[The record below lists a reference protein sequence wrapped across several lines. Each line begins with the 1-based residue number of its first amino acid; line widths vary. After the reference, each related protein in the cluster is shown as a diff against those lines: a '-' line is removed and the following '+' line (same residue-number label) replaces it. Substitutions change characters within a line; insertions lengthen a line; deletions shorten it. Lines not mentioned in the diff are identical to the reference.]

1 MRKIIKYLDKP
12 LLIVTVLLFILGLVM
27 VFSAS
32 NVTAYMSHAVS
43 PYNYFL
49 KQGFFLLGGLIMSL
63 FLICFSE
70 KTYCKFSKALMI
82 GGILA
87 LIGLPF
93 FGVEINNAKSW
104 YDLKFFNLQPSEFM
118 KVITIVWLATYYD
131 KNKNKL
137 NKYNNS
143 LLPIGISLIAAVLMF
158 FQPDLGTTIIYG
170 VIVFS
175 IFVIS
180 PVKKEVKWKS
190 IAGGVGC
197 AICAVC
203 ILFGAGKT
211 LLLDR
216 QLERITEF
224 RNPCDKLLSS
234 GNQVCNSYIAINNGG
249 ITGAGLGNSTQKYL
263 YLPEPYTDF
272 IYAIIV
278 EELGL
283 VCGIGLIIAYMFILY
298 RILKI
303 GRNSFTNR
311 GAMMCFGVAVYIFV
325 HIAVN
330 LLGLF
335 GLMPMTG
342 VPLPFMSYGG
352 SFSIC
357 LILALTVVQR
367 ISVEN
372 GINQEKLEKK
382 IKEKA

>member
-70 KTYCKFSKALMI
+70 KTYCKFSKTLMI

-143 LLPIGISLIAAVLMF
+143 LLPIGIALIAAVLMF

-170 VIVFS
+170 VI
-175 IFVIS
+175 
-180 PVKKEVKWKS
+180 E
-190 IAGGVGC
+190 
-197 AICAVC
+197 
-203 ILFGAGKT
+203 KT
-211 LLLDR
+211 N
-216 QLERITEF
+216 T
-224 RNPCDKLLSS
+224 
-234 GNQVCNSYIAINNGG
+234 
-249 ITGAGLGNSTQKYL
+249 
-263 YLPEPYTDF
+263 
-272 IYAIIV
+272 
-278 EELGL
+278 
-283 VCGIGLIIAYMFILY
+283 
-298 RILKI
+298 
-303 GRNSFTNR
+303 
-311 GAMMCFGVAVYIFV
+311 
-325 HIAVN
+325 
-330 LLGLF
+330 
-335 GLMPMTG
+335 
-342 VPLPFMSYGG
+342 
-352 SFSIC
+352 
-357 LILALTVVQR
+357 
-367 ISVEN
+367 
-372 GINQEKLEKK
+372 
-382 IKEKA
+382 